1 MGRFLLA
8 VDAYHLSVDRLRRVA
23 GLTGFYFARCWTFTD
38 YGGMVAYLLVRCGF
52 AHGQQL
58 RRPPRGERVAAFS
71 FGIHLMTVTTA
82 RGCNHFYSA
91 IDFVHTLFSVRNA
104 GRDHTRFRLLDEACA
119 KAR

>member
-1 MGRFLLA
+1 M
-8 VDAYHLSVDRLRRVA
+8 DAHHLSVDRLRR
-23 GLTGFYFARCWTFTD
+23 
-38 YGGMVAYLLVRCGF
+38 GGRFDRFLFRSMLDIYRLWRDGSLL
-52 AHGQQL
+52 ASSL
-58 RRPPRGERVAAFS
+58 RLRAWPAAAPTPRGERVAAFS